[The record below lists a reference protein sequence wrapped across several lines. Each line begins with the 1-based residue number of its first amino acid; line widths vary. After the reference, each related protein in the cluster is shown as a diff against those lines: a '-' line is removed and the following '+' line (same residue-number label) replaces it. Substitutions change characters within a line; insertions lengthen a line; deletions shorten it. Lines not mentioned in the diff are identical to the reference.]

1 MKNNLLTNLLVGL
14 VVLSVLAT
22 SGLAYVYVRS
32 VQKLNQL
39 QLQNALI
46 TRNRTL
52 INSLANEA
60 IEYSKRNPAIDP
72 ILQPFVDVKPKPGVA
87 PAQQRVAKPQP

>member
-1 MKNNLLTNLLVGL
+1 MKNNILTNLLVGL

-22 SGLAYVYVRS
+22 SGLAYIYVRS

-39 QLQNALI
+39 QLQNAFI

-72 ILQPFVDVKPKPGVA
+72 ILQPFVDVKPKPGAA
-87 PAQQRVAKPQP
+87 PPQRVARPQP